1 MASAFRTRGRPTPS
15 SGPAT
20 PHRKAPIIFRFNPAS
35 RLWRILDALGS
46 VIVISLLW
54 LVSLG
59 LVVTA
64 GAGTVVAYE
73 LCRRYVLGKDA
84 GLWAIATKALRQ
96 SWRQATVI
104 GLLAV
109 LVAAVGILTLSY
121 LPTLG
126 LAEVWVPLMVVGL
139 FLLLLIF
146 WCLPLEAR
154 FTNPTWRQVRNGL
167 TLGLTTPSL
176 TFLLGIAVVL
186 GGVAIWNFM
195 PAVFVAPG
203 LILLWWCYLLERFFV
218 ARGYVQMEP
227 KEAEV

>member
-1 MASAFRTRGRPTPS
+1 MDS
-15 SGPAT
+15 
-20 PHRKAPIIFRFNPAS
+20 
-35 RLWRILDALGS
+35 LGS
-46 VIVISLLW
+46 VIVISLFW

-73 LCRRYVLGKDA
+73 VCRRYVLGKDA
-84 GLWAIATKALRQ
+84 GLWAVATKAWRQ
-96 SWRQATVI
+96 SWRQATVV

-109 LVAAVGILTLSY
+109 PVAAVGILTFSY

-126 LAEVWVPLMVVGL
+126 LPGVLVPLLVVGL
-139 FLLLLIF
+139 FLLLLVF
-146 WCLPLEAR
+146 WCLPLVAR

-176 TFLLGIAVVL
+176 TFLLGIAVL
-186 GGVAIWNFM
+186 LAGVAIWNFM

-218 ARGYVQMEP
+218 ARGYVQPEP
-227 KEAEV
+227 EAAEV

>member
-1 MASAFRTRGRPTPS
+1 M
-15 SGPAT
+15 
-20 PHRKAPIIFRFNPAS
+20 
-35 RLWRILDALGS
+35 
-46 VIVISLLW
+46 ISLLW

-126 LAEVWVPLMVVGL
+126 LAEIWVPLMVVGL

-218 ARGYVQMEP
+218 ARGYVQLEP